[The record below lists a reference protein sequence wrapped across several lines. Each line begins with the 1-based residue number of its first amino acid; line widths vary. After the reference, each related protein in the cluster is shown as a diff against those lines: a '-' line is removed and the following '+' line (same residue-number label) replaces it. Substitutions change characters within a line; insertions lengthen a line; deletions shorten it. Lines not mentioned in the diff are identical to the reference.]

1 MKIMNEEMKLTGLEK
16 KKTMAWP
23 QLFYMLNLMEN
34 FSVSS
39 SYKLFESRRLMPFIS

>member
-1 MKIMNEEMKLTGLEK
+1 MIDKRNEEYRIGEVLA
-16 KKTMAWP
+16 MAWL
-23 QLFYMLNLMEN
+23 QLFYMLDLVES